1 MPQAQLAPPPIFQFF
16 DANGAPLAGG
26 KLYTYVAGTTTPHA
40 TYTDSTQDTENTN
53 PIILDANGECVVWM
67 DETAYKLVLN
77 DANDV
82 LQWTRD
88 NVQFIPDGSITTI
101 KLADGS
107 VTTAK
112 LSDGA
117 VTSAKIADQAVGTDE
132 LADDSV
138 TPAKIPDDSIPLTK
152 LTGGQAE
159 LQFVETGDPR
169 FGDGPTV
176 FPRKP
181 WSAPAVIPSPSS
193 PAAGDGQC
201 VRWSHNGKTLAVAE
215 NNSEIFALF
224 SRFGNTLTRLPS
236 STSMGSVTAA
246 AAIAFSPDGQYLA
259 VGTTDTSTPGVFV
272 YQRSKNSW
280 GLLATLLVTLNHGVT
295 GLAWHPNGKSLAATF
310 TQTPFVK
317 VWNLADISAI
327 QWGCTYESTNGQ
339 TIANNTAQ
347 IVNYESKV
355 IDGMSMATTGAGWS
369 ASVYREGM
377 HRISFIA
384 TLPAVNFTATIKFQ
398 AWVTYFSTKTNTT
411 TNFPVYYSQIFSSGS
426 LTTVTVF
433 TGNLNLYM
441 FPGDLISASVYQNS
455 GGGVALDT
463 TVTNNQITI
472 LEGEHYDQLNSFTAV
487 SNPAT
492 LPAGPG
498 QCVEWS
504 SDGTLLAVGHS
515 SQIYSF
521 TVVSANA
528 TLGATYTNNGVTFTV
543 KATISSGAVLTASGG
558 GAPLSSGTLT
568 KTGGTGDATIA
579 FSAETLTAQ
588 YLSVFSY
595 SGGTLTRLSD
605 PASLPVG
612 QVNGVT
618 WSPDGTLLTCVHQ
631 TTPFITTYQVSGTT
645 LTKIADPAALPAG
658 TGNGAAYSPGGD
670 LLAVAHDA
678 SPYITIYSVSGT
690 TLTKLADPGAL
701 PTGNGKSVSWTPDT
715 QYLAVG
721 HVNSPF
727 LTAYRTSGV
736 YGSNAVTFVTE
747 VNVD

>member
-201 VRWSHNGKTLAVAE
+201 VRWSRTGKLLGVAE
-215 NNSEIFALF
+215 NDSEVIALF
-224 SRFGNTLTRLPS
+224 SRFGPNLVRMTNPTATGLT
-236 STSMGSVTAA
+236 TGD
-246 AAIAFSPDGQYLA
+246 AIAFSPDGEYLA
-259 VGTTDTSTPGVFV
+259 VASGDISATSVFL
-272 YQRSKNSW
+272 YQRRGNSW
-280 GLLATLLVTLNHGVT
+280 GALAALPITIGHGVT
-295 GLAWHPNGKSLAATF
+295 GLSWSPDGRALAASF
-310 TQTPFVK
+310 TQTPFVH
-317 VWNLADISAI
+317 VWSLSDIALP
-327 QWGCTYESTNGQ
+327 WGIRYESTDGQ
-339 TIANNTAQ
+339 TISTGTH
-347 IVNYESKV
+347 ILNYESKV
-355 IDGMSMATTGAGWS
+355 WDNMRAVAAGSGWTFT
-369 ASVYREGM
+369 AYREGP
-377 HRISFIA
+377 HGINAAAIVNA
-384 TLPAVNFTATIKFQ
+384 TTAGAGSLKLAVLYTSAQTGLST
-398 AWVTYFSTKTNTT
+398 TYIIDFR
-411 TNFPVYYSQIFSSGS
+411 VYISGS
-426 LTTVTVF
+426 TVEF
-433 TGNLNLYM
+433 CNGALDALYM
-441 FPGDLISASVYQNS
+441 YPGDVLSIQFINGLGAN
-455 GGGVALDT
+455 GTLDANLFSNW
-463 TVTNNQITI
+463 VSII
-472 LEGEHYDQLNSFTAV
+472 EGEQYDVLNSFAV
-487 SNPAT
+487 ISNPAT

-498 QCVEWS
+498 KCVEWS